1 MEKIEYKHRPIST
14 LESLSNHLGI
24 GVNKLIKLAATADKY
39 YHQNPPQKKS
49 DGGERITYRMSE
61 PLKGLHTAIKIKIFN
76 NTAFP
81 RYLQGSIKDKEQPR
95 SPHSDA
101 EIHADARFLICTDVS
116 KFFDS
121 IEISHVEEMWKY
133 LFGFPQKVA
142 NLLARL
148 TTFEGH
154 LLQGSPTSSYIANAI
169 FWDLEP
175 DLVEACR
182 EKSITYTRYVDD
194 ITLSTKKY
202 IPNDELGEIVAK
214 VYGMMLK
221 KGIKPNRRKQ
231 KFKSAAGK
239 MDVHNLVINAGR
251 PTLGKPK
258 DRQIRMDVFNCKKSA
273 QATGRRGDAYNK
285 SYASVKQKVHRQ
297 KKYNPNAAEK
307 HLAELNKIQPLKPLI
322 TTDS

>member
-1 MEKIEYKHRPIST
+1 MEKIEYQHRPIST
-14 LESLSNHLGI
+14 LDALADYLEI
-24 GVNKLIKLAATADKY
+24 GVNQLIKLSGTADRY
-39 YHQNPPQKKS
+39 YHQNTPEPKPG
-49 DGGERITYRMSE
+49 GGERITYRMSE
-61 PLKGLHTAIKIKIFN
+61 PLKGIHTAIKIKIFN
-76 NTAFP
+76 HTIYP

-101 EIHADARFLICTDVS
+101 EIHAGTRFLICTDVS

-133 LFGFPQKVA
+133 LFDFPPKIA
-142 NLLARL
+142 GILARL

-154 LLQGSPTSSYIANAI
+154 LLQGSPVSSYIANAI

-175 DLVEACR
+175 DLVEICK

-194 ITLSTKKY
+194 ITLSTSKY
-202 IPNDELGEIVAK
+202 ISDDELGEVVGK

-231 KFKSAAGK
+231 KFKSSSGK

-251 PTLGKPK
+251 PTLGKAK
-258 DRQIRMDVFNCKKSA
+258 NKQIRMDVFNCKKQA
-273 QATGRRGDAYNK
+273 QISGRRGEEYNK
-285 SYASVKQKVHRQ
+285 TYASVKQKVHRQ
-297 KKYNPNAAEK
+297 QKYNPNIAEK
-307 HLAELNKIQPLKPLI
+307 HLTELNKIKPLNR
-322 TTDS
+322 